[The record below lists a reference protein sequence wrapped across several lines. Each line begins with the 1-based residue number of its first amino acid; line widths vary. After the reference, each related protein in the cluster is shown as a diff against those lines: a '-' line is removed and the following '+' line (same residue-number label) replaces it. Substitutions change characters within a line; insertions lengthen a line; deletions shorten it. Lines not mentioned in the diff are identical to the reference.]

1 MKITLRFQTEDRQ
14 GDLSVALLP
23 TKLFPFRNGLDRCY
37 LWICRSHLVIFQ
49 CEMLII
55 DIILSFPKCVIK
67 NLQHPIIFALC
78 AFQQQIKLPSNWN
91 TTPHRVR
98 HVCSTFTH
106 LSAPWRNT
114 CGSSDHVIY
123 TAAPFNDV
131 MSMSI
136 YILKQSITQVMT
148 SQKVFCRFTADLKA
162 S

>member
-37 LWICRSHLVIFQ
+37 LWICRSHLVRFQ

-55 DIILSFPKCVIK
+55 DIILSFAKCVIK

-106 LSAPWRNT
+106 LSASWRNT
-114 CGSSDHVIY
+114 YARAVIKLF
-123 TAAPFNDV
+123 TLLLH
-131 MSMSI
+131 S
-136 YILKQSITQVMT
+136 MT
-148 SQKVFCRFTADLKA
+148 SWACQFISLNNLLRKSWHLKKYFVDLLLI
-162 S
+162 